1 MNIAEV
7 MDIQTRGRDDFE
19 LNSLLRKGQR
29 LKRKELAA
37 QEAAGHAIGL
47 PMPLLAPALED
58 ATSAASTHFKQ
69 DRSYRYEL
77 MDKVKRAEIGAQS
90 IFAQPPPRAGATTVA
105 TSSKPSIGAGPAIAA
120 AVKRAKLNIQ
130 PVLATEGAKGKLIAA
145 AKVQPPK
152 VPAFGARI
160 IPRPKVA
167 VASSNTT
174 A

>member
-47 PMPLLAPALED
+47 PMPLLAPAPED

-69 DRSYRYEL
+69 DRSYRYEM

-90 IFAQPPPRAGATTVA
+90 IFAQPPRAGAVTVA
-105 TSSKPSIGAGPAIAA
+105 TGSKPSSGASPAIAA

-130 PVLATEGAKGKLIAA
+130 PVLATEGAKGKLVVA

-160 IPRPKVA
+160 IPRPKVTP
-167 VASSNTT
+167 SSSTT